1 MPLRYR
7 VVMYFLLF
15 SLIMLILLWLF
26 QTVFFKGFYRSV
38 KISQVESAAKNLI
51 SMMQGDDDDVG
62 VNVDKVKTMVE
73 YIYEQN
79 DMMVALYDLNTNF
92 AMSIC
97 SSDVPE
103 NLDKISGSDVIRYR
117 NMAIQNGGTYLEYK
131 NASDNG
137 GDEEEEISYTE
148 ETLDNSGNSDSGY
161 DLNGKLEKY
170 TAESVTYSEVFM
182 DSRSGRYMITIR
194 SIITPFN
201 SVVETLRNQL
211 IIISAILVFLSVIL
225 SIIVSNLITRPII
238 KTNKAAKELAKQHYD
253 VKFESDGYLEI
264 RELND
269 TLNFAARELTKVE
282 KLRQDLIANISHD
295 LRTPLTMITGYGE
308 VIRDLP
314 GENTPENIQI
324 IIDEATRLNELVTD
338 LLDISKLQSGA
349 MQLVRTD
356 FSLTKC
362 IEEIFNRYTK
372 LIEQNHYNIVFNYKE
387 DVIINADEVK
397 IKQVIYNLI
406 NNAIN
411 YVGDDKTVIVT
422 QIADK
427 NFVRVEVTD
436 HGVGID
442 PDKLEYIW
450 DRYYKVDKA
459 HKSAVIGTGLGLSI
473 VKNILELHN
482 ARFGVKSKLGAG
494 STFWFELPVQSIKNK
509 HYMTQKK
516 DALELSEETTIN
528 AEVVDLSKK
537 PAKKKENP
545 KKRKKTEEQPKS
557 PETAQD
563 TSEEGT
569 YEYEVSGHNKSHDD
583 SEENRDRD

>member
-38 KISQVESAAKNLI
+38 KISQVESCAKNII
-51 SMMQGDDDDVG
+51 SMMQETDENTGG
-62 VNVDKVKTMVE
+62 NVDKVSAMME

-103 NLDKISGSDVIRYR
+103 NLEKISGSDVIRYR
-117 NMAIQNGGTYLEYK
+117 NMAMQNGGTYLEYRHK
-131 NASDNG
+131 ALN
-137 GDEEEEISYTE
+137 E
-148 ETLDNSGNSDSGY
+148 DSGS
-161 DLNGKLEKY
+161 LEKY
-170 TAESVTYSEVFM
+170 AAESVTYSEVFM
-182 DSRSGRYMITIR
+182 DSGNGRYMITIR

-201 SVVETLRNQL
+201 SVVDTLRNQL
-211 IIISAILVFLSVIL
+211 IIISAILIVLSVVL

-282 KLRQDLIANISHD
+282 KLRKDLIANISHD

-387 DVIINADEVK
+387 DVIINADDVK

-509 HYMTQKK
+509 HYMTQKI
-516 DALELSEETTIN
+516 DALEISEESTIN

-537 PAKKKENP
+537 PSKKKDNS
-545 KKRKKTEEQPKS
+545 KKRKKSEEQP
-557 PETAQD
+557 EQNTEIAD
-563 TSEEGT
+563 AET
-569 YEYEVSGHNKSHDD
+569 YEYEVSGKKSSVASDTDTD
-583 SEENRDRD
+583 SGENI

>member
-38 KISQVESAAKNLI
+38 KISQVESCAKNI
-51 SMMQGDDDDVG
+51 ITMMQGTEDDEG
-62 VNVDKVKTMVE
+62 VNVDKVSAMVE

-103 NLDKISGSDVIRYR
+103 NLEKISGSDVIRYR
-117 NMAIQNGGTYLEYK
+117 NMAMQNGGTYLEYQHK
-131 NASDNG
+131 ALN
-137 GDEEEEISYTE
+137 E
-148 ETLDNSGNSDSGY
+148 DSGS
-161 DLNGKLEKY
+161 LEKY
-170 TAESVTYSEVFM
+170 AAESVTYSEVFM
-182 DSRSGRYMITIR
+182 DSGNGRYMITIR

-201 SVVETLRNQL
+201 SVVDTLRNQL
-211 IIISAILVFLSVIL
+211 IIISAILIVLSVVL

-282 KLRQDLIANISHD
+282 KLRKDLIANISHD

-387 DVIINADEVK
+387 DVIINADDVK

-509 HYMTQKK
+509 HYMTQKI
-516 DALELSEETTIN
+516 DALEISEESTIN
-528 AEVVDLSKK
+528 AEMVDLSKK
-537 PAKKKENP
+537 PSKKKDNS
-545 KKRKKTEEQPKS
+545 KKRKKSEEQP
-557 PETAQD
+557 EQNTEIAD
-563 TSEEGT
+563 AET
-569 YEYEVSGHNKSHDD
+569 YEYEVSGKKSSVASDTDTD
-583 SEENRDRD
+583 SGENI

>member
-38 KISQVESAAKNLI
+38 KISQVESCAKNI
-51 SMMQGDDDDVG
+51 ITMMQGTEDDEG
-62 VNVDKVKTMVE
+62 VNVDKVSAMVE

-103 NLDKISGSDVIRYR
+103 NLEKISGSDVIRYR
-117 NMAIQNGGTYLEYK
+117 NMAMQNGGTYLEYRHK
-131 NASDNG
+131 ALN
-137 GDEEEEISYTE
+137 E
-148 ETLDNSGNSDSGY
+148 DSGS
-161 DLNGKLEKY
+161 LEKY
-170 TAESVTYSEVFM
+170 AAESVTYSEVFM
-182 DSRSGRYMITIR
+182 DSGNGRYMITIR

-201 SVVETLRNQL
+201 SVVDTLRNQL
-211 IIISAILVFLSVIL
+211 IIISAILIVLSVVL

-282 KLRQDLIANISHD
+282 KLRKDLIANISHD

-387 DVIINADEVK
+387 DVIINADDVK
-397 IKQVIYNLI
+397 IKQVIYNLV

-509 HYMTQKK
+509 HYMTQKI
-516 DALELSEETTIN
+516 DALEISEESTIN

-537 PAKKKENP
+537 PSKKKETA
-545 KKRKKTEEQPKS
+545 KKRKKSDEQP
-557 PETAQD
+557 EQNTEIDDA
-563 TSEEGT
+563 EI
-569 YEYEVSGHNKSHDD
+569 YEYEVSGHK
-583 SEENRDRD
+583 ENTEPESTENPYKD

>member
-38 KISQVESAAKNLI
+38 KISQVESCAKNI
-51 SMMQGDDDDVG
+51 ITMMQGTEDDEG
-62 VNVDKVKTMVE
+62 VNVDKVSAMVE

-103 NLDKISGSDVIRYR
+103 NLEKISGSDVIRYR
-117 NMAIQNGGTYLEYK
+117 NMAMQNGGTYLEYRHK
-131 NASDNG
+131 ALN
-137 GDEEEEISYTE
+137 E
-148 ETLDNSGNSDSGY
+148 DSGS
-161 DLNGKLEKY
+161 LEKY
-170 TAESVTYSEVFM
+170 AAESVTYSEVFM
-182 DSRSGRYMITIR
+182 DSGNGRYMITIR

-201 SVVETLRNQL
+201 SVVDTLRNQL
-211 IIISAILVFLSVIL
+211 IIISAILIVLSVVL

-282 KLRQDLIANISHD
+282 KLRKDLIANISHD

-387 DVIINADEVK
+387 DVIINADDVK

-509 HYMTQKK
+509 HYMTQKI
-516 DALELSEETTIN
+516 DALEISEESTIN

-537 PAKKKENP
+537 PSKKKDNS
-545 KKRKKTEEQPKS
+545 KKRKKSEEQPEQNTEIS
-557 PETAQD
+557 DAE
-563 TSEEGT
+563 T
-569 YEYEVSGHNKSHDD
+569 YEYEVSGHK
-583 SEENRDRD
+583 ENTEPESTENPYKD

>member
-7 VVMYFLLF
+7 VVMYFILF
-15 SLIMLILLWLF
+15 SFIMLILMWLF

-38 KISQVESAAKNLI
+38 KISQVESCAKNI
-51 SMMQGDDDDVG
+51 ITMMQGTEDDEG
-62 VNVDKVKTMVE
+62 VNVDKVSAMVE

-103 NLDKISGSDVIRYR
+103 NLEKISGSDVIRYR
-117 NMAIQNGGTYLEYK
+117 NMAMQNGGTYLEYQQDAMRK
-131 NASDNG
+131 DNDSDNIDSTG
-137 GDEEEEISYTE
+137 ENLENYDQ
-148 ETLDNSGNSDSGY
+148 NSNSEY
-161 DLNGKLEKY
+161 DLSGSLEKY

-182 DSRSGRYMITIR
+182 DSGNGRYMITIR

-201 SVVETLRNQL
+201 SVVDTLRNQL
-211 IIISAILVFLSVIL
+211 IIISAILVVLSVML

-238 KTNKAAKELAKQHYD
+238 KTNKAAKELAKQNYD

-282 KLRQDLIANISHD
+282 KLRKDLIANISHD

-387 DVIINADEVK
+387 DVIINADDVK

-509 HYMTQKK
+509 HYMTQKI
-516 DALELSEETTIN
+516 DALEISEESTIN
-528 AEVVDLSKK
+528 AEMVDLSKK
-537 PAKKKENP
+537 PSKKKENS
-545 KKRKKTEEQPKS
+545 KKRKKSEEQP
-557 PETAQD
+557 EQNTEIAD
-563 TSEEGT
+563 AET
-569 YEYEVSGHNKSHDD
+569 YEYEVSGHK
-583 SEENRDRD
+583 ENTEPESTENPYKD

>member
-38 KISQVESAAKNLI
+38 KISQVESCAKNI
-51 SMMQGDDDDVG
+51 ITMMQGTEDDEG
-62 VNVDKVKTMVE
+62 VNVDKVSAMVE

-103 NLDKISGSDVIRYR
+103 NLEKISGSDVIRYR
-117 NMAIQNGGTYLEYK
+117 NMAMQNGGTYLEYRHK
-131 NASDNG
+131 ALN
-137 GDEEEEISYTE
+137 E
-148 ETLDNSGNSDSGY
+148 DSGS
-161 DLNGKLEKY
+161 LEKY
-170 TAESVTYSEVFM
+170 AAESVTYSEVFM
-182 DSRSGRYMITIR
+182 DSGNGRYMITIR

-201 SVVETLRNQL
+201 SVVDTLRNQL
-211 IIISAILVFLSVIL
+211 IIISAILIVLSVVL

-282 KLRQDLIANISHD
+282 KLRKDLIANISHD

-387 DVIINADEVK
+387 DVIINADDVK

-509 HYMTQKK
+509 HYMTQKI
-516 DALELSEETTIN
+516 DALEISEESTIN
-528 AEVVDLSKK
+528 AEMVDLSKK
-537 PAKKKENP
+537 PSKKKETA
-545 KKRKKTEEQPKS
+545 KKRKKSDEQP
-557 PETAQD
+557 EQNTEIAD
-563 TSEEGT
+563 AET
-569 YEYEVSGHNKSHDD
+569 YEYEVSGHK
-583 SEENRDRD
+583 ENTEPESTENPYKD

>member
-38 KISQVESAAKNLI
+38 KISQVESCAKNI
-51 SMMQGDDDDVG
+51 ITMMQGTEDDEG
-62 VNVDKVKTMVE
+62 VNVDKVSAMVE

-103 NLDKISGSDVIRYR
+103 NLEKISGSDVIRYR
-117 NMAIQNGGTYLEYK
+117 NMAMQNGGTYLEYRHK
-131 NASDNG
+131 ALN
-137 GDEEEEISYTE
+137 E
-148 ETLDNSGNSDSGY
+148 DSGS
-161 DLNGKLEKY
+161 LEKY
-170 TAESVTYSEVFM
+170 AAESVTYSEVFM
-182 DSRSGRYMITIR
+182 DSGNGRYMITIR

-201 SVVETLRNQL
+201 SVVDTLRNQL
-211 IIISAILVFLSVIL
+211 IIISAILIVLSVVL

-282 KLRQDLIANISHD
+282 KLRKDLIANISHD

-387 DVIINADEVK
+387 DVIINADDVK

-509 HYMTQKK
+509 HYMTQKI
-516 DALELSEETTIN
+516 DALEISEESTIN

-537 PAKKKENP
+537 PSKKKETA
-545 KKRKKTEEQPKS
+545 KKRKKSDEQP
-557 PETAQD
+557 EQNTEIDDA
-563 TSEEGT
+563 EI
-569 YEYEVSGHNKSHDD
+569 YEYEVSGHK
-583 SEENRDRD
+583 ENTEPESTENPYKD

>member
-38 KISQVESAAKNLI
+38 KISQVESCAKNI
-51 SMMQGDDDDVG
+51 ITMMQGTEDDEG
-62 VNVDKVKTMVE
+62 VNVDKVSAMVE

-103 NLDKISGSDVIRYR
+103 NLEKISGSDVIRYR
-117 NMAIQNGGTYLEYK
+117 NMAMQNGGTYLEYQHK
-131 NASDNG
+131 ALN
-137 GDEEEEISYTE
+137 E
-148 ETLDNSGNSDSGY
+148 DSGS
-161 DLNGKLEKY
+161 LEKY
-170 TAESVTYSEVFM
+170 AAESVTYSEVFM
-182 DSRSGRYMITIR
+182 DSGNGRYMITIR

-201 SVVETLRNQL
+201 SVVDTLRNQL
-211 IIISAILVFLSVIL
+211 IIISAILIVLSVVL

-387 DVIINADEVK
+387 DVIINADDVK

-509 HYMTQKK
+509 HYMTQKI
-516 DALELSEETTIN
+516 DALEISEESTIN

-537 PAKKKENP
+537 PSKKKETA
-545 KKRKKTEEQPKS
+545 KKRKKSDEQP
-557 PETAQD
+557 EQNTEIDDA
-563 TSEEGT
+563 EI
-569 YEYEVSGHNKSHDD
+569 YEYEVSGHK
-583 SEENRDRD
+583 ENTEPESTENPYKD

>member
-15 SLIMLILLWLF
+15 SFIMLILLWLF

-38 KISQVESAAKNLI
+38 KISQVESCAKNI
-51 SMMQGDDDDVG
+51 ITMMQGTEDDEG
-62 VNVDKVKTMVE
+62 VNVDKVSAMVE

-103 NLDKISGSDVIRYR
+103 NLEKISGSDVIRYR
-117 NMAIQNGGTYLEYK
+117 NMAIQNGGTYLEYQHK
-131 NASDNG
+131 ALN
-137 GDEEEEISYTE
+137 E
-148 ETLDNSGNSDSGY
+148 DSGS
-161 DLNGKLEKY
+161 LEKY
-170 TAESVTYSEVFM
+170 AAESVTYSEVFM
-182 DSRSGRYMITIR
+182 DSGNGRYMITIR

-201 SVVETLRNQL
+201 SVVDTLRNQL
-211 IIISAILVFLSVIL
+211 IIISAILVVLSVML

-238 KTNKAAKELAKQHYD
+238 KTNKAAKELAKQNYD

-387 DVIINADEVK
+387 DVIINADDVK

-509 HYMTQKK
+509 HYMTQKI
-516 DALELSEETTIN
+516 DALEISEESTIN

-537 PAKKKENP
+537 PSKKKETA
-545 KKRKKTEEQPKS
+545 KKRKKSDEQP
-557 PETAQD
+557 EQNTEIDDA
-563 TSEEGT
+563 EI
-569 YEYEVSGHNKSHDD
+569 YEYEVSGHK
-583 SEENRDRD
+583 ENTEPEST

>member
-15 SLIMLILLWLF
+15 SFIMLILLWLF

-38 KISQVESAAKNLI
+38 KISQVESCAKNI
-51 SMMQGDDDDVG
+51 ITMMQGTEDDEG
-62 VNVDKVKTMVE
+62 VNVDKVSAMVE

-103 NLDKISGSDVIRYR
+103 NLEKISGSDVIRYR
-117 NMAIQNGGTYLEYK
+117 NMAMQNGGTYLEYQHK
-131 NASDNG
+131 ALN
-137 GDEEEEISYTE
+137 E
-148 ETLDNSGNSDSGY
+148 DSGS
-161 DLNGKLEKY
+161 LEKY
-170 TAESVTYSEVFM
+170 AAESVTYSEVFM
-182 DSRSGRYMITIR
+182 DSGNGRYMITIR

-201 SVVETLRNQL
+201 SVVDTLRNQL
-211 IIISAILVFLSVIL
+211 IIISAILVVLSVML

-387 DVIINADEVK
+387 DVIINADDVK

-509 HYMTQKK
+509 HYMTQKI
-516 DALELSEETTIN
+516 DALEISEESTIN

-537 PAKKKENP
+537 PSKKKETA
-545 KKRKKTEEQPKS
+545 KKRKKSDEQP
-557 PETAQD
+557 EQNTEIDDA
-563 TSEEGT
+563 EI
-569 YEYEVSGHNKSHDD
+569 YEYEVSGHK
-583 SEENRDRD
+583 ENTEPESTENPYKD

>member
-38 KISQVESAAKNLI
+38 KISQVESCAKNI
-51 SMMQGDDDDVG
+51 ITMMQGTEDDEG
-62 VNVDKVKTMVE
+62 VNVDKVSAMVE

-103 NLDKISGSDVIRYR
+103 NLEKISGSDVIRYR
-117 NMAIQNGGTYLEYK
+117 NMAMQNGGTYLEYRHK
-131 NASDNG
+131 ALN
-137 GDEEEEISYTE
+137 E
-148 ETLDNSGNSDSGY
+148 DSGS
-161 DLNGKLEKY
+161 LEKY
-170 TAESVTYSEVFM
+170 AAESVTYSEVFM
-182 DSRSGRYMITIR
+182 DSGNGRYMITIR

-201 SVVETLRNQL
+201 SVVDTLRNQL
-211 IIISAILVFLSVIL
+211 IIISAILIVLSVVL

-387 DVIINADEVK
+387 DVIINADDVK

-509 HYMTQKK
+509 HYMTQKI
-516 DALELSEETTIN
+516 DALEISEESTIN

-537 PAKKKENP
+537 PSKKKDNS
-545 KKRKKTEEQPKS
+545 KKRKKSEEQP
-557 PETAQD
+557 EQNTEIDDA
-563 TSEEGT
+563 EI
-569 YEYEVSGHNKSHDD
+569 YEYEVSGHKKS
-583 SEENRDRD
+583 SEPLENPYKD

>member
-1 MPLRYR
+1 MKQIKHKFSNMPLRYR

-38 KISQVESAAKNLI
+38 KISQVESCAKNI
-51 SMMQGDDDDVG
+51 ITMMQGTEDDEG
-62 VNVDKVKTMVE
+62 VNVDKVSAMVE

-103 NLDKISGSDVIRYR
+103 NLEKISGSDVIRYR
-117 NMAIQNGGTYLEYK
+117 NMAMQNGGTYLEYQHK
-131 NASDNG
+131 ALN
-137 GDEEEEISYTE
+137 E
-148 ETLDNSGNSDSGY
+148 DSGS
-161 DLNGKLEKY
+161 LEKY
-170 TAESVTYSEVFM
+170 AAESVTYSEVFM
-182 DSRSGRYMITIR
+182 DSGNGRYMITIR

-201 SVVETLRNQL
+201 SVVDTLRNQL
-211 IIISAILVFLSVIL
+211 IIISAILIALSVVL

-282 KLRQDLIANISHD
+282 KLRKDLIANISHD

-387 DVIINADEVK
+387 DVIINADDVK

-482 ARFGVKSKLGAG
+482 ARFGVKSKLGTG

-509 HYMTQKK
+509 HYMTQKI
-516 DALELSEETTIN
+516 DALEISEESTIN

-537 PAKKKENP
+537 PSKKKDNS
-545 KKRKKTEEQPKS
+545 KKRKKSEEQP
-557 PETAQD
+557 EQNTEIAD
-563 TSEEGT
+563 AET
-569 YEYEVSGHNKSHDD
+569 YEYEVSGHKENTE
-583 SEENRDRD
+583 SESTENPYKD